1 MLGCM
6 SLNAVCCGDD
16 AAAPARKQR
25 AAEAGA
31 LEAVVEAMRAHP
43 QVARVQE
50 YSYEALLTVCGG
62 GASAAA
68 RARWQRAA
76 QAGAR
81 EVVVAAMQAHP
92 GDRVL
97 QLEGELVLNGLLA

>member
-1 MLGCM
+1 MLI
-6 SLNAVCCGDD
+6 NVCKGDY
-16 AAAPARKQR
+16 AAERARQQR

-31 LEAVVEAMRAHP
+31 LEAVVEAIRVHP
-43 QVARVQE
+43 QVAAVQRNGCT
-50 YSYEALLTVCGG
+50 ALLSMCSGVPMP
-62 GASAAA
+62 

-81 EVVVAAMQAHP
+81 GVVVAAMQAHP